1 MPPTMFLYII
11 LFIYGIIIG
20 SFLNV
25 CIYRIPKKENIATTR
40 SHCMS
45 CGYQLKWYDLVPLF
59 SYLVLRGKCR
69 KCGSRISVQYPIV
82 EALNGGLY
90 LLIFWRYGLSID
102 SLLYCLLFSALIV
115 LSVIDFR
122 TYEIPL
128 GINIFIL
135 TLGLVRIGT
144 DLSHWITYGIGL
156 LSVSI
161 PLFLIYLV
169 TKGRGIGGGDVKLMA
184 VTGLLLGWKLNVL
197 GFLLGCILGS
207 VIHVCRMKF
216 AGEGRVLAMGPYLA
230 MGIAI
235 SVIWGEQMIAW
246 YLSFLGLNG
255 L

>member
-1 MPPTMFLYII
+1 MPQTIFLYI
-11 LFIYGIIIG
+11 LVSLYGIIIG

-59 SYLVLRGKCR
+59 SYLALRGKCR
-69 KCGSRISVQYPIV
+69 KCGSRISVQYPLV

-90 LLIFWRYGLSID
+90 LLIFWRYGLSVD

-122 TYEIPL
+122 TYEIPV

-135 TLGLVRIGT
+135 TLGLIRIVT
-144 DLSHWITYGIGL
+144 DLSHWLSYGIGL
-156 LSVSI
+156 LSVSV
-161 PLFLIYLV
+161 PLLLIYLV

-184 VTGLLLGWKLNVL
+184 AAGLLIGWKLNVL

-207 VIHVCRMKF
+207 VIHVCRMKLS
-216 AGEGRVLAMGPYLA
+216 GEGRTLAMGPYLA

-235 SVIWGEQMIAW
+235 SVLWGEQMIAW
-246 YLSFLGLNG
+246 YLSFMGLN
-255 L
+255 

>member
-1 MPPTMFLYII
+1 MPQTIFLYV
-11 LFIYGIIIG
+11 LVFLYGITIG

-59 SYLVLRGKCR
+59 SYLVLKGKCR
-69 KCGSRISVQYPIV
+69 KCGSKISVQYPVIEV
-82 EALNGGLY
+82 LNGGLY
-90 LLIFWRYGLSID
+90 LLVFWRYGLSID
-102 SLLYCLLFSALIV
+102 SLLYCLLFSALLV
-115 LSVIDFR
+115 LSVIDYR

-135 TLGLVRIGT
+135 TLGLVRVVT
-144 DLSHWITYGIGL
+144 DLSNWLSYGIGL

-161 PLFLIYLV
+161 PLLLIYLV

-184 VTGLLLGWKLNVL
+184 VTGLLIGWKLNLL

-207 VIHVCRMKF
+207 VIHICRMKLS
-216 AGEGRVLAMGPYLA
+216 GEGRVLAMGPYLA
-230 MGIAI
+230 MGIAL
-235 SVIWGEQMIAW
+235 SAMWGEQMIAW
-246 YLSFLGLNG
+246 YLSFTGLG
-255 L
+255 

>member
-1 MPPTMFLYII
+1 MLHTIFLYII
-11 LFIYGIIIG
+11 VFLYGIIIG

-69 KCGSRISVQYPIV
+69 KCGSKISVQYPII
-82 EALNGGLY
+82 EALNGALY
-90 LLIFWRYGLSID
+90 LLVFWRYGMSVD

-135 TLGLVRIGT
+135 TLGLIHMVT
-144 DLSHWITYGIGL
+144 DLSLWSSYVIGFF
-156 LSVSI
+156 SVSV
-161 PLFLIYLV
+161 PLLLIYLV

-184 VTGLLLGWKLNVL
+184 VAGLLIGWKLNVL

-207 VIHVCRMKF
+207 VIHLCRMKLS
-216 AGEGRVLAMGPYLA
+216 GESHVLAMGPYLA
-230 MGIAI
+230 MGIGL
-235 SVIWGEQMIAW
+235 SVLWGEQMIAW
-246 YLSFLGLNG
+246 YLSFIGL
-255 L
+255 

>member
-1 MPPTMFLYII
+1 MFQTIVLYTVIF
-11 LFIYGIIIG
+11 LYGIIIG

-69 KCGSRISVQYPIV
+69 KCGSRISVQYPLV

-90 LLIFWRYGLSID
+90 LLIFWRYGLSVD
-102 SLLYCLLFSALIV
+102 SLLYCLLVSALIV

-122 TYEIPL
+122 TYEIPI

-135 TLGLVRIGT
+135 TLGLIRIVT
-144 DLSHWITYGIGL
+144 DLSHWFSYGIGL

-161 PLFLIYLV
+161 PLLLIYLV

-184 VTGLLLGWKLNVL
+184 ATGLLIGWKLNVL

-207 VIHVCRMKF
+207 VIHVCRMKLS
-216 AGEGRVLAMGPYLA
+216 GEGRTLAMGPYLA

-235 SVIWGEQMIAW
+235 SVMWGEQMIAW
-246 YLSFLGLNG
+246 YLSFLGVH
-255 L
+255 

>member
-1 MPPTMFLYII
+1 MPQTIFLYI
-11 LFIYGIIIG
+11 LVFLYGIIIG

-59 SYLVLRGKCR
+59 SYLALRGKCR
-69 KCGSRISVQYPIV
+69 KCGSRISVQYPLV

-90 LLIFWRYGLSID
+90 LLIFWRYGLSVD
-102 SLLYCLLFSALIV
+102 SLLYCLLFSALIA
-115 LSVIDFR
+115 LSIIDFR
-122 TYEIPL
+122 TYEIPV

-135 TLGLVRIGT
+135 TLGLIRIVT
-144 DLSHWITYGIGL
+144 DLSHWLSYGIGL
-156 LSVSI
+156 LSVSV
-161 PLFLIYLV
+161 PLLLIYLV

-184 VTGLLLGWKLNVL
+184 AAGLLIGWKLNVF

-207 VIHVCRMKF
+207 VIHVCRMKLS
-216 AGEGRVLAMGPYLA
+216 GEGRTLAMGPYLA

-235 SVIWGEQMIAW
+235 SVLWGEQMIAW
-246 YLSFLGLNG
+246 YLSFMGLN
-255 L
+255 